1 MRSRVVTLG
10 VLLTGSLVS
19 ASAAAEQLADS
30 GTFALGVDRMFGYVS
45 YTNSYDSTT
54 AAGVKTSH
62 EETVSNFALLGRTG
76 GFSLNNI
83 PSSAGQVPR
92 ISFDAFLGPGIT
104 LGGSIMYDYYS
115 IGDKTAGQENPD
127 KPSVG
132 FWLFSPRVG
141 FAMMFTPQIGIWPR
155 AGITYLHVSIDDS
168 YTNPTT
174 GVKTTNTTSVSQLSY
189 TMDVNL
195 IIAPIPHVGFTVGPT
210 FDYLLS
216 QSESQTPPDTTPNS
230 NYKAHALGLQAG
242 IFVWF

>member
-1 MRSRVVTLG
+1 MFNFNPALYDVTGDTTNGFQVKNAGFEIAGNNKYHPTAG
-10 VLLTGSLVS
+10 VS
-19 ASAAAEQLADS
+19 
-30 GTFALGVDRMFGYVS
+30 
-45 YTNSYDSTT
+45 DSTLKGRQW
-54 AAGVKTSH
+54 GV
-62 EETVSNFALLGRTG
+62 
-76 GFSLNNI
+76 
-83 PSSAGQVPR
+83 
-92 ISFDAFLGPGIT
+92 
-104 LGGSIMYDYYS
+104 
-115 IGDKTAGQENPD
+115 
-127 KPSVG
+127 
-132 FWLFSPRVG
+132 SPRVG